1 MAEQALS
8 DVKVL
13 DLTWHM
19 AGPYCTKL
27 LADCGADVIKVERPG
42 TGDPARSMGPFF
54 KDDPHPEKSGLFL
67 HLNTNK
73 RSITLNL
80 KSAAGK
86 KIFKELVKDV
96 DILVESFSPRV
107 MSSLGLGYEEL
118 EKINPKLVMTSISSF
133 GQTGP
138 YRDYKA
144 TEIVGQ
150 AMGSVMYTT
159 GRAEREPL
167 KIGGAQAQY
176 TTGVSAFATTLCA
189 IYGQKQM
196 GMGQHVDVSIMESMI
211 SASENVDLYYCCW
224 GATRG
229 RGFYRYRLGFLMS
242 LYKAKDSYFLLGA
255 SGIAGTGMQ
264 KLPLLVDRPELM
276 DHPFF
281 TPDDPRARIAAS
293 DEEFDALITP
303 YFKEHTKM
311 EIVEKAQEL
320 RMATGPAQTTQDLL
334 NCPQLRSRGYFR
346 EIEHPVVGKLPYPGM
361 PFIMSETSPRWG
373 RAPLLGEHNEEVY
386 GRLGYTRDDLV
397 KLRERGVI

>member
-13 DLTWHM
+13 DLTWHIS
-19 AGPYCTKL
+19 GPYCTKL
-27 LADCGADVIKVERPG
+27 LADYGADVIKVERPG

-80 KSAAGK
+80 KSQSGK
-86 KIFKELVKDV
+86 RIFKELLEDV
-96 DILVESFSPRV
+96 DILVENFSPRV
-107 MSSLGLGYEEL
+107 MPSLGLGYEEL
-118 EKINPKLVMTSISSF
+118 RKINPRLVMTSISTF

-150 AMGSVMYTT
+150 AMGGLRYITGQPDREPIKVGGSQAQFTT
-159 GRAEREPL
+159 GP
-167 KIGGAQAQY
+167 GAFVA
-176 TTGVSAFATTLCA
+176 TLCA
-189 IYGQKQM
+189 LYGQRQT
-196 GMGQHVDVSIMESMI
+196 GLGQHVDVAIMESIMSSI
-211 SASENVDLYYCCW
+211 EAADIYYSAYGAIQRRGWYRYAYGYIIDLY
-224 GATRG
+224 
-229 RGFYRYRLGFLMS
+229 M
-242 LYKAKDSYFLLGA
+242 AKDGYFLLAGGVAGA
-255 SGIAGTGMQ
+255 GMNNI
-264 KLPLLVDRPELM
+264 PLLVDRPELL

-281 TPDDPRARIAAS
+281 DRADPRARIAAS
-293 DEEFDALITP
+293 NEEFDALVTP

-320 RMATGPAQTTQDLL
+320 RMPTGPCQTTQELV
-334 NCPQLRSRGYFR
+334 NCPQLKARGYFGA
-346 EIEHPVVGKLPYPGM
+346 IDHPVAGKLTYPGM
-361 PFIMSETSPRWG
+361 PFIMSETPHRWG

-397 KLRERGVI
+397 TLRERGVI

>member
-13 DLTWHM
+13 DLTWHIS
-19 AGPYCTKL
+19 GPYCTKL
-27 LADCGADVIKVERPG
+27 LADYGADVIKVERPG

-80 KSAAGK
+80 KSQSGK
-86 KIFKELVKDV
+86 RIFKELLEDV
-96 DILVESFSPRV
+96 DILVENFSPRV
-107 MSSLGLGYEEL
+107 MPSLGLGYEEL
-118 EKINPKLVMTSISSF
+118 RKINPRLVMTSISTF

-150 AMGSVMYTT
+150 AMGGLMYITGQPDREPIKVGGSQAQFTT
-159 GRAEREPL
+159 GP
-167 KIGGAQAQY
+167 GAFVA
-176 TTGVSAFATTLCA
+176 TLCA
-189 IYGQKQM
+189 LYGQRQT
-196 GMGQHVDVSIMESMI
+196 GLGQHVDVAIMESIMSSI
-211 SASENVDLYYCCW
+211 EAADVYYSAYGGIQRRGWYRYVYGYIIDLY
-224 GATRG
+224 
-229 RGFYRYRLGFLMS
+229 M
-242 LYKAKDSYFLLGA
+242 AKDGYFLLAAGVAGA
-255 SGIAGTGMQ
+255 GM
-264 KLPLLVDRPELM
+264 KNIPLLVDRPELL

-281 TPDDPRARIAAS
+281 DPADPRARIAAS
-293 DEEFDALITP
+293 NEEFDALVTP
-303 YFKEHTKM
+303 YFKAHTKM

-320 RMATGPAQTTQDLL
+320 RMPTGPAQTTQELV
-334 NCPQLRSRGYFR
+334 NCPQLKARGYYGV
-346 EIEHPVVGKLPYPGM
+346 IDHPVAGKLPYSGT
-361 PFIMSETSPRWG
+361 PFIMSETPPRWG

-397 KLRERGVI
+397 TLRERGVI